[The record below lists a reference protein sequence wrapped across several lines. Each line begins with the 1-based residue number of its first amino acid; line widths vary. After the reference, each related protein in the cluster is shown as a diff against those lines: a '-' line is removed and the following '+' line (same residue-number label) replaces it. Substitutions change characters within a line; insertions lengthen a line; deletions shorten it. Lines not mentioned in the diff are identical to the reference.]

1 MDSGRSVAGTAA
13 LLEFLATATR
23 TRIVA
28 ADLWSS
34 TNDRHKLLLPT
45 KAILVLHDPFETGIN
60 SARPG
65 R

>member
-1 MDSGRSVAGTAA
+1 MASGRSVAGSAA

-28 ADLWSS
+28 ADLWST

-45 KAILVLHDPFETGIN
+45 KAILVLHDPFET
-60 SARPG
+60 
-65 R
+65 